1 MALYVGRISYEK
13 NIDTFLQLDMPGTK
27 VVCGVGPL
35 EARLK
40 AKYPQVRWLGILDRD
55 SLAQVYASAD
65 VFVFPS
71 RSETFGLVMLEA
83 MACGTP
89 VAAFPE
95 DGPREVLGAGVGGA
109 PLGGVL
115 HGSLL
120 AATQQALSIPRSEAR
135 TRALEFTWAHAARL
149 FQQYL
154 VPARSSSQGVP
165 VSVTKSVTQLSSGR

>member
-1 MALYVGRISYEK
+1 MALDTGNTNIGYRLGRLFATLEK
-13 NIDTFLQLDMPGTK
+13 IQEEASPGINATI
-27 VVCGVGPL
+27 
-35 EARLK
+35 R
-40 AKYPQVRWLGILDRD
+40 DRFYG
-55 SLAQVYASAD
+55 AAS
-65 VFVFPS
+65 
-71 RSETFGLVMLEA
+71 
-83 MACGTP
+83 GTP

-95 DGPREVLGAGVGGA
+95 DGPREVLGAGEGGA

-115 HGSLL
+115 HDSLL

-154 VPARSSSQGVP
+154 VPARSSSQGFS